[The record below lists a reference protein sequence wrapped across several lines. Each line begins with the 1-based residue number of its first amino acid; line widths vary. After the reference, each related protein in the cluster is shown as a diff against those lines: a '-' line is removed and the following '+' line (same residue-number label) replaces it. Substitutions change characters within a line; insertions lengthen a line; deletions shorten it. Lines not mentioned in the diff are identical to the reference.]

1 MKTKPLLSDNMI
13 FYTGNPKKTTK
24 NLLEKINKFSRVSRY
39 KIKTQNQ
46 LYFYTLQ
53 KII

>member
-39 KIKTQNQ
+39 KIKAKTTM
-46 LYFYTLQ
+46 TL
-53 KII
+53 